1 MSIEKDIALL
11 LYNIARLTQKDILSR
26 NDEQELSFAQLHTIF
41 LITQGY
47 TTMSML
53 ANELQVKL
61 PTVTGLVDRLVKHNY
76 LKRIA
81 DKDDRRLV
89 RLELTKI
96 GKKSFA
102 QTVRTK
108 KESLNIFIDNVSRQD
123 LVTIRSILEKL
134 TTNINQA
141 KITKKKS

>member
-41 LITQGY
+41 LVKQGY

-61 PTVTGLVDRLVKHNY
+61 PTVTGIVNRLVKHNY

-96 GKKSFA
+96 GKKAFN

-108 KESLNIFIDNVSRQD
+108 KEQLNIFVDNVSRQD

-134 TTNINQA
+134 ANNINKA
-141 KITKKKS
+141 KSTK

>member
-11 LYNIARLTQKDILSR
+11 LYNIARLTQKDILFR

-96 GKKSFA
+96 GKKA
-102 QTVRTK
+102 YDQTVRTK
-108 KESLNIFIDNVSRQD
+108 KDSLNIFIDNVSRQD

-134 TTNINQA
+134 ANNINQA
-141 KITKKKS
+141 KITK